1 MRIYPINNTNK
12 QLSHRGSLDR
22 QTASLLKDMSGCW
35 VDKAS
40 KMKTL
45 PLISTCLSASEH
57 INNIYLNLSTIM
69 ERFGHACKLS
79 FAKSE
84 KTSKYRF
91 FIENKYSNYK
101 LICKDVEFSAGKNKL
116 DDITKL
122 DNLENATAKLD
133 PYKENSN
140 FIIQRKSEANEMIFD
155 KEFEPDADYVFIED
169 KLVGKEQKPQATI
182 EDVEEF
188 LKAAKEEGLIDG

>member
-1 MRIYPINNTNK
+1 MRIYPVNSTN
-12 QLSHRGSLDR
+12 QQTSFCGSLDR
-22 QTASLLKDMSGCW
+22 NTANLLKDMSGRW

-40 KMKTL
+40 DMKTL
-45 PLISTCLSASEH
+45 PMVNTCLSASEQ
-57 INNIYLNLSTIM
+57 INNVYLNLSTMM

-79 FAKSE
+79 FAKSQ
-84 KTSKYRF
+84 KSSKYRF
-91 FIENKYSNYK
+91 FIENEYSNYK
-101 LICKDVEFSAGKNKL
+101 LMCKDIEFSSGKNKL

-122 DNLENATAKLD
+122 ESLENAVAKIN

-140 FIIQRKSEANEMIFD
+140 FILQRKSEAKGTIFD
-155 KEFEPDADYVFIED
+155 KEFEPDADYVYIED
-169 KLVGKEQKPQATI
+169 MLVGKEPKPQATM